1 MTTDPIQAAME
12 ALDAIQNG
20 VLWGGISKQVRDE
33 FSQEIFTIRDALKQ
47 LRAHQ
52 SEVAAKKIS
61 KIGVGEWIEHTSFNG
76 CPKEIRG
83 KEIEIKYRDGKTVV
97 QTAHNGPDWYFDCG
111 NEDYDIVA
119 YRHAATI
126 KAAGGE

>member
-1 MTTDPIQAAME
+1 MTYQPDPIQAA
-12 ALDAIQNG
+12 I
-20 VLWGGISKQVRDE
+20 
-33 FSQEIFTIRDALKQ
+33 DALEKCRNYQIGDEIDRIVCPVIEQ